1 MGRVGAAARPR
12 AASGTRSRD
21 ERERRARRIDVC
33 DCVGGQQRREAQ
45 TGIRIHTLCIVGAE
59 QGVRDTR
66 LSVIEQRESEE
77 GICGTLRSLCVR
89 PNEIE
94 KKGENEISNVT
105 KSSTRKIKK
114 AVQRAPPARAPRAGR
129 LAATAYTG
137 HSHESS
143 KLTHIMRTPYKS
155 PRAFGRTHRGAPSRS
170 PCRRHT

>member
-77 GICGTLRSLCVR
+77 GICGTLRPRYVR
-89 PNEIE
+89 RKND
-94 KKGENEISNVT
+94 GVVR
-105 KSSTRKIKK
+105 SSMRMK
-114 AVQRAPPARAPRAGR
+114 R
-129 LAATAYTG
+129 
-137 HSHESS
+137 ES
-143 KLTHIMRTPYKS
+143 
-155 PRAFGRTHRGAPSRS
+155 
-170 PCRRHT
+170 